1 MTLLQVIADGLLI
14 GGVYAV
20 LSLGLTLVYGI
31 MGIVHFAHAQFV
43 MVGMYVAW
51 FVWRSLG
58 LDPLIASPI
67 AFLAAFALGA
77 LIERFLV
84 RRVLHAPAVAQ
95 VFLTVGILIALEN
108 VALIAFGSDFR
119 SVQTSYQMSS
129 VRLGRIFLSVPYL
142 AAFGLS
148 ALSALVLWFFLARTW
163 YGRAM
168 RATAQDRMAAAL
180 FGIDPDRMFMLAFAL
195 GCGLTAFGGA
205 VILPYITVSPSV
217 GGHFV
222 VLMFTVVVLGGLGN
236 VVGAVVGGIAV
247 GVIQS
252 LSGLFFPIQLQN
264 LVLFVVFIAVLA
276 FRPEGLLRS
285 AG

>member
-1 MTLLQVIADGLLI
+1 MALLQAIADGLLI

-58 LDPLIASPI
+58 LDPLLGSPI
-67 AFLAAFALGA
+67 AFAAAFALGA
-77 LIERFLV
+77 VIERYLV

-119 SVQTSYQMSS
+119 SVRTSYQMSS
-129 VRLGRIFLSVPYL
+129 VRLGPLFLSVPYL

-148 ALSALVLWFFLARTW
+148 VLSALALWFFLARTW
-163 YGRAM
+163 FGRAM

-180 FGIDPDRMFMLAFAL
+180 FGIDPDRMFMVAFAL
-195 GCGLTAFGGA
+195 GTGLTAFGGA
-205 VILPYITVSPSV
+205 VILPYITVSPTV

>member
-1 MTLLQVIADGLLI
+1 MALLQAIADGLLI

-51 FVWRSLG
+51 FAWRWLG
-58 LDPLIASPI
+58 LDPLVASPL
-67 AFLAAFALGA
+67 AFLFAFALGA
-77 LIERFLV
+77 AIERFLV
-84 RRVLHAPAVAQ
+84 GRVLRAPAVAQ

-108 VALIAFGSDFR
+108 VALIAFGSDYR
-119 SVQTSYQMSS
+119 SARTSYQMSS
-129 VRLGRIFLSVPYL
+129 VRVGPLFLSVPYL

-148 ALSALVLWFFLARTW
+148 AASALALWFFLARTW
-163 YGRAM
+163 QGRAM

-180 FGIDPDRMFMLAFAL
+180 SGIDADRMYMLAFAL
-195 GCGLTAFGGA
+195 GTGLTAFGGA

-217 GGHFV
+217 GGQFV

-236 VVGAVVGGIAV
+236 VVGAVVGGIGV

-264 LVLFVVFIAVLA
+264 LVLFIVFIAVLA
-276 FRPEGLLRS
+276 FRPQGLLRG
-285 AG
+285 AT